1 MLGLWK
7 ENGKVTILIDAD
19 GCPVVDLTIGNT
31 AQFPP
36 SGLST
41 APAPVAGE
49 NLRLLRKGFQ
59 QHGACAVDA
68 DTNVRLAGKVPAPV
82 ARENI
87 RTLGTALAP
96 RRTVGNML
104 AKNAAN
110 QK

>member
-1 MLGLWK
+1 MPTYGPQGHLLGLWK
-7 ENGKVTILIDAD
+7 KNGKVTILIDAD

-49 NLRLLRKGFQ
+49 N
-59 QHGACAVDA
+59 
-68 DTNVRLAGKVPAPV
+68 
-82 ARENI
+82 I
-87 RTLGTALAP
+87 RALGTALAP

-104 AKNAAN
+104 AK
-110 QK
+110 KRR

>member
-1 MLGLWK
+1 MPTYGPQGHLLGLWK

-49 NLRLLRKGFQ
+49 N
-59 QHGACAVDA
+59 
-68 DTNVRLAGKVPAPV
+68 
-82 ARENI
+82 I
-87 RTLGTALAP
+87 RALAP
-96 RRTVGNML
+96 RRTVGNIL